1 MEWIMIK
8 KYGGEI
14 LRPRGKDTIHTY
26 TPKTPRLSDKH
37 EWETQNQVQAK
48 QEKTSHYNTKYT
60 VHQDRKKWEQNALL
74 VLVNHI

>member
-1 MEWIMIK
+1 MIK

-14 LRPRGKDTIHTY
+14 LRSRGKDTIHTY

-37 EWETQNQVQAK
+37 ERETQNQVQAK

-60 VHQDRKKWEQNALL
+60 DRKKWEQNALL